1 MRCGRIRC
9 VAGQGSVGMRRLPL
23 CERQSGAGGGWP
35 PWVSFL
41 TSLPGRLRNPQPAL
55 DFLKEPQNSGE
66 SVSGCWRPSLQRG
79 ENLIHRPQLLGL
91 LQENEIPGRGP
102 TGASGK

>member
-9 VAGQGSVGMRRLPL
+9 LAGQGIVGMQRLPL
-23 CERQSGAGGGWP
+23 CERQSQAGGGWP

-55 DFLKEPQNSGE
+55 DFLKSPKFWRERLWVLETKPPEGKEPDSQAPAPRAPAGE
-66 SVSGCWRPSLQRG
+66 
-79 ENLIHRPQLLGL
+79 
-91 LQENEIPGRGP
+91 
-102 TGASGK
+102 

>member
-1 MRCGRIRC
+1 MRCGRIWC

-55 DFLKEPQNSGE
+55 DFLKSPKILER
-66 SVSGCWRPSLQRG
+66 VS
-79 ENLIHRPQLLGL
+79 LGAGD
-91 LQENEIPGRGP
+91 Q
-102 TGASGK
+102 ASREERT

>member
-1 MRCGRIRC
+1 MWQGTVCGW
-9 VAGQGSVGMRRLPL
+9 AGECRHEKAAPL
-23 CERQSGAGGGWP
+23 REAEWGRWGLAPMGFLSYIPTRQAQES
-35 PWVSFL
+35 
-41 TSLPGRLRNPQPAL
+41 PACTGL
-55 DFLKEPQNSGE
+55 FKEPQNSGE